1 MKRIIAAILLIALS
15 LTLFSCGAKPE
26 HTKIDFANV
35 SSVNFVVT
43 GGAAVDKEAVIEA
56 YNDADVISK
65 ADDEY
70 TKSKDVIVIVLTG
83 DRGAYTVYYTGES
96 RFAVSGT
103 GIEEAYIIESAELEK
118 LYLDV
123 VDPKPQFIKLV
134 GSYSAFVTKAPD
146 KEIDTAALAKHYNE
160 SELVGKAKNETSSD
174 VIVVKLG
181 DGEKLLLLTYLEDSL
196 FRVSGT
202 DCKVDYIIKSEG
214 LEKLYTEAVK

>member
-1 MKRIIAAILLIALS
+1 MKKIIAAILLIALS
-15 LTLFSCGAKPE
+15 LTLFACGAKPE
-26 HTKIDFANV
+26 HKTIDIAKV
-35 SSVNFVVT
+35 ASVNFT
-43 GGAAVDKEAVIEA
+43 RIGNTSIDNESVIDA
-56 YNDADVISK
+56 YNAATVVSK
-65 ADDEY
+65 ADEDDKN
-70 TKSKDVIVIVLTG
+70 TTDVIVIVLAG
-83 DRGAYTVYYTGES
+83 ERGVYTVYYTGES

-103 GIEEAYIIESAELEK
+103 DIEDAYIIESAELEK

-146 KEIDTAALAKHYNE
+146 KEIDTAALAKHYND